1 MRKISVVFMT
11 AVMAVAMCAC
21 GKEAADQGSAVTME
35 PIESAETAAEAGTE
49 ADSEAV
55 ETVSEAADV
64 ALATPVVKDGVMN
77 PGEDS
82 IEVYFEWDPVEGADG
97 YEVSSRN
104 KFYSEEEFRE
114 PEEIVEVTGT
124 SFVTGAQ
131 DYFDFL
137 IKVRAFK
144 GSGDSRVYSEWSEEA
159 AGFTY
164 TDDEIAE

>member
-1 MRKISVVFMT
+1 MKRFSVVAMT
-11 AVMAVAMCAC
+11 AVMAVALSAC
-21 GKEAADQGSAVTME
+21 GKETAEQSSGLTME
-35 PIESAETAAEAGTE
+35 PIENTE
-49 ADSEAV
+49 S
-55 ETVSEAADV
+55 VSEPAADV
-64 ALATPVVKDGVMN
+64 TLATPQVKDGVMR

-104 KFYSEEEFRE
+104 KFYEEESFRE
-114 PEEIVEVTGT
+114 PEETVEVTDT

-137 IKVRAFK
+137 IKVRAYK

-164 TDDEIAE
+164 TDDEINN

>member
-1 MRKISVVFMT
+1 MRKFNVVFMT
-11 AVMAVAMCAC
+11 AAMVVALCAC
-21 GKEAADQGSAVTME
+21 GKEAAEQSSSLTME
-35 PIESAETAAEAGTE
+35 PIENTE
-49 ADSEAV
+49 S
-55 ETVSEAADV
+55 VSEPAADV
-64 ALATPVVKDGVMN
+64 ALATPQVKDGVMR
-77 PGEDS
+77 PGEDC
-82 IEVYFEWDPVEGADG
+82 IEVYFEWDPIDGAEG

-104 KFYSEEEFRE
+104 KFYEEENFRE
-114 PEEIVEVTGT
+114 PEETVEVTDT

-164 TDDEIAE
+164 TDDEINN

>member
-1 MRKISVVFMT
+1 MRRISVVFMT

-35 PIESAETAAEAGTE
+35 PIESAETVAEAGSE
-49 ADSEAV
+49 ADSEAAEV
-55 ETVSEAADV
+55 AADV
-64 ALATPVVKDGVMN
+64 ALATPVVKDGVMSQ
-77 PGEDS
+77 GEDS

-104 KFYSEEEFRE
+104 KFYSEETFRE
-114 PEEIVEVTGT
+114 PEEIVEVTDT
-124 SFVTGAQ
+124 SFTTGAQ

-144 GSGDSRVYSEWSEEA
+144 GSGDSRVYSDWSEEA